1 MIYGHQGDNPMNTIE
16 WKETLEKASRE
27 LYKAL
32 NAFGP
37 SETLK
42 LLLEFSRD
50 DLIVRELLAM
60 YPYIVSTGDFLF
72 GRPTV
77 QLDEE
82 TFRALI
88 NANPGIWVSIKKD
101 NPEGERNI
109 CEKPPQKPKKPRS
122 RKKHL
127 TSA

>member
-1 MIYGHQGDNPMNTIE
+1 MNRIE
-16 WKETLEKASRE
+16 WKRTLEKASKE

-32 NAFGP
+32 NTYGP
-37 SETLK
+37 SETLR
-42 LLLEFSRD
+42 LLVEFSED
-50 DLIVRELLAM
+50 DLIVRELLTT
-60 YPYIVSTGDFLF
+60 YPFVVSVGDFLF

-88 NANPGIWVSIKKD
+88 NANPGIWIRTKEED
-101 NPEGERNI
+101 PEGEHNI

-122 RKKHL
+122 RKKNL